1 MDGLRPEMYSRGPP
15 EDQRYVRIRSEY
27 LTTSPPVT
35 HTCSVDEGGF
45 VSKGA
50 MLPFPVNRLTVPFN

>member
-1 MDGLRPEMYSRGPP
+1 MFEFWM
-15 EDQRYVRIRSEY
+15 EY
-27 LTTSPPVT
+27 GASFPPVT
-35 HTCSVDEGGF
+35 QTCSVEEGGS